1 MKALDEVELVALVTQ
16 GDSRAFAEL
25 AQRHLPA
32 IETYA
37 RRLLA
42 DEAAAQDI
50 AQETLLVFWQRSAE
64 FKPEKARLTTWL
76 HRVAHNRCIDL
87 LRRQKR
93 ETMMPS
99 DDIFARQEN
108 GVPGGLG
115 GEAEG
120 EVGGEVGG
128 EESDPTATFSITSE
142 STPEGNRA
150 AMNAALRNLPESQR
164 TALVLTYYQNLSNR
178 EVATVMNSSTRAVES
193 LLCRARGNLKKQLE
207 SQQ

>member
-1 MKALDEVELVALVTQ
+1 MKAFDEAQLVALVTQ

-25 AQRHLPA
+25 VQRHLPA
-32 IETYA
+32 IETHA
-37 RRLLA
+37 RRILT

-50 AQETLLVFWQRSAE
+50 AQETLLVLWQRSNE

-93 ETMMPS
+93 ETPMPS
-99 DDIFARQEN
+99 SDLFERQDNSEHGY
-108 GVPGGLG
+108 GVNDGR
-115 GEAEG
+115 
-120 EVGGEVGG
+120 
-128 EESDPTATFSITSE
+128 DPTDIASPLAVSASE
-142 STPEGNRA
+142 ANML
-150 AMNAALRNLPESQR
+150 AMETALRKLPESQR

-178 EVATVMNSSTRAVES
+178 EVASVMSSSTRAVES

-207 SQQ
+207 SQR

>member
-1 MKALDEVELVALVTQ
+1 MKAFDEAQLVALVTQ

-37 RRLLA
+37 RRILA
-42 DEAAAQDI
+42 DETAAQDI
-50 AQETLLVFWQRSAE
+50 AQETLLVLWQRSSE

-93 ETMMPS
+93 ETTMPS
-99 DDIFARQEN
+99 SDLFDHQEN
-108 GVPGGLG
+108 GVQEYGANDASDVSLG
-115 GEAEG
+115 TAPPTSSSASSYEA
-120 EVGGEVGG
+120 V
-128 EESDPTATFSITSE
+128 
-142 STPEGNRA
+142 
-150 AMNAALRNLPESQR
+150 AMDTALRQLPESQR

-178 EVATVMNSSTRAVES
+178 EVASVMNSSTRAVES

-207 SQQ
+207 NQQ

>member
-37 RRLLA
+37 RRILA

-50 AQETLLVFWQRSAE
+50 AQETLLVLWQRSAE
-64 FKPEKARLTTWL
+64 FKPGKARLTTWL

-99 DDIFARQEN
+99 DDIYARREDSAH
-108 GVPGGLG
+108 GRLG
-115 GEAEG
+115 GDA
-120 EVGGEVGG
+120 GGEDSNLAATSLLT
-128 EESDPTATFSITSE
+128 SDSISE
-142 STPEGNRA
+142 GYAA
-150 AMNAALRNLPESQR
+150 AMNAALRGLPESQR

>member
-1 MKALDEVELVALVTQ
+1 MQAFDEAQLVALVAQ

-37 RRLLA
+37 TRILA
-42 DEAAAQDI
+42 DQTAAQDI
-50 AQETLLVFWQRSAE
+50 AQETLLVLWQRSSE

-93 ETMMPS
+93 ETPMPS
-99 DDIFARQEN
+99 ADIYDRQEN
-108 GVPGGLG
+108 SAQGSGVND
-115 GEAEG
+115 
-120 EVGGEVGG
+120 VH
-128 EESDPTATFSITSE
+128 DPTDIISVTSE
-142 STPEGNRA
+142 LDANPS
-150 AMNAALRNLPESQR
+150 AMDVALRRLPESQR

-178 EVATVMNSSTRAVES
+178 EVASVMNSSTRAVES

-207 SQQ
+207 NQQ

>member
-1 MKALDEVELVALVTQ
+1 MKALDEAQLVALVTQ

-25 AQRHLPA
+25 AQRHLPT

-37 RRLLA
+37 RRILA

-50 AQETLLVFWQRSAE
+50 AQETLLVLWQRSYE

-93 ETMMPS
+93 ETPMPS
-99 DDIFARQEN
+99 SDLFERQEN
-108 GVPGGLG
+108 NVQGYGV
-115 GEAEG
+115 
-120 EVGGEVGG
+120 
-128 EESDPTATFSITSE
+128 SDSQYSTDLVPPTLEPASNE
-142 STPEGNRA
+142 KAA
-150 AMNAALRNLPESQR
+150 AMDAALRQLPESQR

-178 EVATVMNSSTRAVES
+178 EVASVMNSSTRAVES

-207 SQQ
+207 NQQ

>member
-1 MKALDEVELVALVTQ
+1 MKAVDEVQLVALVSQ

-37 RRLLA
+37 RRILT
-42 DEAAAQDI
+42 DETAAQDI
-50 AQETLLVFWQRSAE
+50 AQETLLVLWQRSSE

-93 ETMMPS
+93 ETPMPPS
-99 DDIFARQEN
+99 DLFERQEN
-108 GVPGGLG
+108 SALG
-115 GEAEG
+115 YRAGDS
-120 EVGGEVGG
+120 
-128 EESDPTATFSITSE
+128 ESSSNVYTAT
-142 STPEGNRA
+142 TPPNLEA
-150 AMNAALRNLPESQR
+150 ASNDKAAVMDAALRKLPESQR

-178 EVATVMNSSTRAVES
+178 EVASVMNSSTRAVES

-207 SQQ
+207 NQQ

>member
-1 MKALDEVELVALVTQ
+1 MKALDEAQLVALVTQ

-25 AQRHLPA
+25 TQRHLPA
-32 IETYA
+32 VETYA

-50 AQETLLVFWQRSAE
+50 AQETLLVLWQRSAE

-93 ETMMPS
+93 ETTMPS
-99 DDIFARQEN
+99 SDLFEHQEN
-108 GVPGGLG
+108 SVQEYGGQEYG
-115 GEAEG
+115 GNDA
-120 EVGGEVGG
+120 
-128 EESDPTATFSITSE
+128 SDLSPLAAPPILASA
-142 STPEGNRA
+142 STDKA
-150 AMNAALRNLPESQR
+150 VAMDTALRKLPESQR

-178 EVATVMNSSTRAVES
+178 EVASVMNSSTRAVES

-207 SQQ
+207 NQQ

>member
-1 MKALDEVELVALVTQ
+1 MKAFDEAQLVALVTQ

-25 AQRHLPA
+25 VQRHLPA

-37 RRLLA
+37 RRILT

-50 AQETLLVFWQRSAE
+50 AQETLLVLWQRSNE

-93 ETMMPS
+93 ETPMPS
-99 DDIFARQEN
+99 SDLFERQDNSEHGY
-108 GVPGGLG
+108 GVNDGR
-115 GEAEG
+115 
-120 EVGGEVGG
+120 
-128 EESDPTATFSITSE
+128 DPTGIASPLAVSASE
-142 STPEGNRA
+142 ANTV
-150 AMNAALRNLPESQR
+150 AMDTALRKLPESQR

-178 EVATVMNSSTRAVES
+178 EVASVMSSSTRAVES

-207 SQQ
+207 SQR

>member
-1 MKALDEVELVALVTQ
+1 LKAVDEVQLVALVSQ

-37 RRLLA
+37 RRILT
-42 DEAAAQDI
+42 DETAAQDI
-50 AQETLLVFWQRSAE
+50 AQETLLVLWQRSSE

-93 ETMMPS
+93 ETPMPPS
-99 DDIFARQEN
+99 DLFERQEN
-108 GVPGGLG
+108 SALG
-115 GEAEG
+115 YRAGDS
-120 EVGGEVGG
+120 
-128 EESDPTATFSITSE
+128 ESSSNVYTAT
-142 STPEGNRA
+142 TPPNLEA
-150 AMNAALRNLPESQR
+150 ASNDKAAVMDAALRKLPESQR

-178 EVATVMNSSTRAVES
+178 EVASVMSSSIRAVES

-207 SQQ
+207 NQQ

>member
-1 MKALDEVELVALVTQ
+1 MKALDEAQLVALVTQ

-32 IETYA
+32 IEIYA
-37 RRLLA
+37 RRILA

-50 AQETLLVFWQRSAE
+50 AQETLLVLWQRSNE

-87 LRRQKR
+87 VRRQKR
-93 ETMMPS
+93 ETPMPS
-99 DDIFARQEN
+99 SDLFERQEN
-108 GVPGGLG
+108 SVHGSGANDVSDFSLG
-115 GEAEG
+115 TAP
-120 EVGGEVGG
+120 
-128 EESDPTATFSITSE
+128 PTSSPAS
-142 STPEGNRA
+142 NKRA
-150 AMNAALRNLPESQR
+150 AAMDAALRQLPESQR

-178 EVATVMNSSTRAVES
+178 EVASVMNSSTRAVES

-207 SQQ
+207 NQQ